1 MINDLDIKMGTVSKY
16 QSEIDQLEGYFVTTS
31 KICMFNVDFTV
42 PIDRKLYNV
51 DPTVYVYGMP
61 QPYANY
67 TSTPIFAGILR
78 NTGSGLTKICYLSI
92 NDTGLYISPSS
103 GSLDGF
109 NEVRV
114 AGTYIIY

>member
-1 MINDLDIKMGTVSKY
+1 M
-16 QSEIDQLEGYFVTTS
+16 TTS
-31 KICMFNVDFTV
+31 KICMFNVDFSV

-61 QPYANY
+61 KPYTNY
-67 TSTPIFAGILR
+67 VSPPIFAGILR
-78 NTGSGLTKICYLSI
+78 NSSSGLVKICYFAI
-92 NDTGLYISPSS
+92 NDTGLYITSSS

>member
-1 MINDLDIKMGTVSKY
+1 
-16 QSEIDQLEGYFVTTS
+16 
-31 KICMFNVDFTV
+31 MFNVDFAV
-42 PIDRKLYNV
+42 PTDRKLYNI
-51 DPTVYVYGMP
+51 DPTIYVYGMP
-61 QPYANY
+61 QPYVNY
-67 TSTPIFAGILR
+67 ASPPIFTGILR
-78 NTGSGLTKICYLSI
+78 NTDSGLTKICYLSI

>member
-1 MINDLDIKMGTVSKY
+1 MDH
-16 QSEIDQLEGYFVTTS
+16 LEGYFVTTS
-31 KICMFNVDFTV
+31 KICMFNVDFAV
-42 PIDRKLYNV
+42 PINRKLA
-51 DPTVYVYGMP
+51 DQTVYAYGMP

-67 TSTPIFAGILR
+67 ASTPIFAGILR
-78 NTGSGLTKICYLSI
+78 NTGSGSVKICYLSI
-92 NDTGLYISPSS
+92 NDTGLYITSSS